1 MCCLGV
7 ELVGALLAR
16 LSAVLAVSACP
27 AHATNV
33 DTAIVFAVD
42 VSASI
47 DAATAKMQRQG
58 HADALVAP
66 EVIAA
71 IARGGSFGCIA
82 ITYFEW
88 AGPGHVRTV
97 LPWTT
102 ICSPGDAQAAATII
116 SRDGDNGS
124 GCVRNC
130 STSISFAIDLSRML
144 FEQYPGHAGRK
155 VIDISANG
163 TNNDGLPVALSRLR
177 AIKSGYT
184 INAIAMPAFRRSVP
198 EDLTAYFAD
207 NVIGGPGAFVVS
219 SDSIGDYAKVLRRKL
234 VVEISMSMPDRSTR

>member
-1 MCCLGV
+1 MCYVGV
-7 ELVGALLAR
+7 EPVGAFLAR
-16 LSAVLAVSACP
+16 LSAVLAVSTSP

-47 DAATAKMQRQG
+47 DAATADMQRQG
-58 HADALVAP
+58 HADALMAP

-71 IARGGSFGCIA
+71 IARGTFGCIA

-97 LPWTT
+97 LPWTS
-102 ICSPGDAQAAATII
+102 ICNPGDAQAAATII
-116 SRDGDNGS
+116 SRDGDS
-124 GCVRNC
+124 GRGCLRNC

-144 FEQYPGHAGRK
+144 FEQYSGHAGRR

-177 AIKSGYT
+177 AIRNGYT
-184 INAIAMPAFRRSVP
+184 INAIAMPAFTRGVAR
-198 EDLTAYFAD
+198 DLTDYFAE

-219 SDSIGDYAKVLRRKL
+219 PDSVGDYADALRRKL
-234 VVEISMSMPDRSTR
+234 VVEISWSMPDRSTR

>member
-1 MCCLGV
+1 M
-7 ELVGALLAR
+7 GALLAR
-16 LSAVLAVSACP
+16 LTAVLAASACP
-27 AHATNV
+27 AYATNV

-47 DAATAKMQRQG
+47 DAATADMQRQG

-71 IARGGSFGCIA
+71 IARGGSLGCIA

-97 LPWTT
+97 LPWTA
-102 ICSPGDAQAAATII
+102 ICSHGDAQAAAAII
-116 SRDGDNGS
+116 RRDGDS
-124 GCVRNC
+124 GRGCIRNC
-130 STSISFAIDLSRML
+130 STSISFAIDLSGIL
-144 FEQYPGHAGRK
+144 FERYPGHAERK

-163 TNNDGLPVALSRLR
+163 TNNDGLPVAFSRLR
-177 AIKSGYT
+177 ALRNGYT
-184 INAIAMPAFRRSVP
+184 INAIAMPAHTRGVA
-198 EDLTAYFAD
+198 EDLTDYFAK

-219 SDSIGDYAKVLRRKL
+219 PDSVGDYADALRRKL
-234 VVEISMSMPDRSTR
+234 VVEISSLAVAE